1 MEIVGADFRFFMP
14 HMQHTMNHLKI
25 EQYLREKIFIPRRN
39 IYADFVIFVILKQL
53 YASWDP

>member
-1 MEIVGADFRFFMP
+1 
-14 HMQHTMNHLKI
+14 MQHTMNHLKI

-39 IYADFVIFVILKQL
+39 IYAAFVIFVILKQL